1 MADGVT
7 SLRRQAASP
16 LLEPAMVL
24 GALAFPVLVVGRDGA
39 IGYVNGAAEQFFGR
53 SAIHLHGRPLD
64 TVIVGDSPLFA
75 LISQV
80 RAAAAP
86 IFGYDVRLGLTRNAD
101 RDVTIHAA
109 PLGDGG
115 EDDDSEGGG
124 GAVVLSLHERSTARA
139 VERQMVPRNA
149 ARSVTAMALLMAH
162 EVKNPLSGIRG
173 AAQLLEQTANDGDR
187 KLTRLIC
194 EETDRICSLVDRM
207 DMFADDRP
215 PERSAVNIHEVLEHV
230 QRLAEAGFAHHV
242 SFANGYDP
250 SLPPVFG
257 NRDQLIQVFLNL
269 VKNAAEAVPEAGGR
283 IHLATAFRSGVRL
296 AVPSGDGRTRL
307 PLVISVGD
315 NGPGVPDDIA
325 QHIFDAFVSGK
336 SGGTGL
342 GLSLVAKIINDHGGV
357 VEVDTGAA
365 GTTFR
370 VLLPMQDAAT
380 GMVQP

>member
-1 MADGVT
+1 
-7 SLRRQAASP
+7 
-16 LLEPAMVL
+16 MVL
-24 GALAFPVLVVGRDGA
+24 GALPYPVLVVGGDGA
-39 IGYVNGAAEQFFGR
+39 IGYVNGAAEQFFSR

-64 TVIVGDSPLFA
+64 TVIAGDSPLFA
-75 LISQV
+75 LIEQV
-80 RAAAAP
+80 RAAGAP
-86 IFGYDVRLGLTRNAD
+86 FFGYDVRLGLTRSAD
-101 RDVTIHAA
+101 RNVAIHAA
-109 PLGDGG
+109 PLGD
-115 EDDDSEGGG
+115 DDGGG
-124 GAVVLSLHERSTARA
+124 VVVLSLHERSTAQA

-173 AAQLLEQTANDGDR
+173 AAQLLEQTANDADR

-194 EETDRICSLVDRM
+194 EETDRICTLVERM

-230 QRLAEAGFAHHV
+230 QRLAEAGFARQV

-269 VKNAAEAVPEAGGR
+269 VKNAAEAAPEAGGE

-296 AVPSGDGRTRL
+296 AVPGGDGGTRL
-307 PLVISVGD
+307 PLVISVTD
-315 NGPGVPDDIA
+315 NGPGIPDDIA
-325 QHIFDAFVSGK
+325 PHMFDAFVSGK

-342 GLSLVAKIINDHGGV
+342 GLSLVAKIVNDHGGV
-357 VEVDTGAA
+357 VEVDTDAA

-370 VLLPMQDAAT
+370 VLLPMRDAAT
-380 GMVQP
+380 GAVER